1 MRSVDILGVRVDDV
15 TYDEAVALVERFI
28 AERGPHAVVTPNPE
42 FVMQARREPE
52 FGRVL
57 ARSALAIPDGVGLIV
72 AARWLGR
79 PLRQHVRGT
88 DLVHRLAVRS
98 VERGWR
104 WYLLGAG
111 EGTAV
116 AAAAALER
124 AYPGLRVVGAAPGSP
139 RPADDPSVR
148 AFIRAAGPVDL
159 ILVAYGAPSQER
171 WLDRNLGP
179 LDIPVGIGVGGVLDY
194 LAGRV
199 PRAPAWVRALELE
212 FLYRLLRQPWRW
224 RRQLALPTFALLAA
238 AEAAR
243 LRIANRPRAGV

>member
-15 TYDEAVALVERFI
+15 TYDEAVALVERFV

-42 FVMQARREPE
+42 IVMRARRDPE
-52 FGRVL
+52 FRAVL
-57 ARSALAIPDGVGLIV
+57 ARSALAIPDGIGLLV

-88 DLVHRLAVRS
+88 DLVHRLAARS
-98 VERGWR
+98 AERGWR
-104 WYLLGAG
+104 LYLLGAA
-111 EGTAV
+111 EGTAG

-139 RPADDPSVR
+139 HATDDGAVQ
-148 AFIRAAGPVDL
+148 ALIRAAGPVDL
-159 ILVAYGAPSQER
+159 ILVAYGASSQER
-171 WLDRNLGP
+171 WLDRNLDP
-179 LDIPVGIGVGGVLDY
+179 LGIPVGIGVGGVLDF

-199 PRAPAWVRALELE
+199 PRAPAWIRALELE
-212 FLYRLLRQPWRW
+212 FFYRLLRQPWRW
-224 RRQLALPTFALLAA
+224 RRQLDLPRFALLAA

-243 LRIANRPRAGV
+243 LRIAKGPRPDV